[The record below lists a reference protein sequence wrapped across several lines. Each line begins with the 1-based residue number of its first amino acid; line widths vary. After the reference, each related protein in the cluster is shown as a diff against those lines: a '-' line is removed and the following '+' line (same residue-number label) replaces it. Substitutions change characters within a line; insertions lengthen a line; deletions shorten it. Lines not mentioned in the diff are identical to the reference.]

1 MDNNIMILTQV
12 VFKGFVEAYK
22 ELPQNEEDVEKLK
35 TSILKTYKA
44 GLLAQSEI
52 NKLK

>member
-12 VFKGFVEAYK
+12 IFKGFVEAYDG
-22 ELPQNEEDVEKLK
+22 LPQSEEDVETLK
-35 TSILKTYKA
+35 TAILKTYKA
-44 GLLAQSEI
+44 GLLAQAEI

>member
-12 VFKGFVEAYK
+12 IFKGFIETNQK
-22 ELPQNEEDVEKLK
+22 LPQSEEDVETLK
-35 TSILKTYKA
+35 TAILKTYKA